1 VSDAQGLDGSAAQC
15 GEQNY
20 TKDPVQH
27 ARCNVAALKFQQ
39 DELNHEFATNQVGL
53 ETHHNLPQRALG
65 LSVFLPVVGWA
76 GRAVGWLR
84 RATGALR
91 SIIAGERAVA
101 LADDAYTTFYTVQDA
116 HDIARLR
123 GTGEPWPT
131 DPMRSGLGEGVYA
144 WATRSEAEAYLA
156 HRSRTVEGLRIVS
169 FRVSNARLAA
179 YRRLV
184 VDSLQDADAWMERY
198 SKVWGGVPDHGFEYI
213 QRGTRIGVEHFF
225 DKSIF
230 GDLEFS

>member
-1 VSDAQGLDGSAAQC
+1 LLLVSASGGKRYTYYYTEGVIANTAVATAANGLP
-15 GEQNY
+15 N
-20 TKDPVQH
+20 
-27 ARCNVAALKFQQ
+27 
-39 DELNHEFATNQVGL
+39 GL
-53 ETHHNLPQRALG
+53 IAVNFNLPGPLPYGRASG
-65 LSVFLPVVGWA
+65 PTADGYDDNSVFLPVIGWA

-84 RATGALR
+84 RAGGALR

-116 HDIARLR
+116 QDIARLR

-144 WATRSEAEAYLA
+144 WATSSEAEAYLA
-156 HRSRTVEGLRIVS
+156 LRSRTVEGLRIVS
-169 FRVSNARLAA
+169 FRVSNARLTA

-184 VDSLQDADAWMERY
+184 VDSLPDADAWMERY
-198 SKVWGGVPDHGFEYI
+198 SKVWGGVPDHGSEYI
-213 QRGTRIGVEHFF
+213 QRGTRVGVEHFF